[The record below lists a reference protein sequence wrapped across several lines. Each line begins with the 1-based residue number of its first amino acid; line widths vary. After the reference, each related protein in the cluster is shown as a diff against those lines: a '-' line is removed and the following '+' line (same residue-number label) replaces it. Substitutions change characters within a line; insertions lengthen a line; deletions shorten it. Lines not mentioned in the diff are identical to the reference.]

1 MVSTGNSARRKGL
14 LLQLGSIVYVIAC
27 FGLLSCAAEASGA
40 LLDVPIQLLPA
51 VQLDLSIDFSF
62 HQDWFNPLQLRRRA
76 DTNTTTELLS
86 DDVVLPSI
94 SETDVHHYYFT
105 TPAGSSNDND
115 NETVYNVS
123 ITLSTCTQPSPTN
136 SSANL
141 TEVYASPGP
150 PPLYLWV
157 SNTTSNT
164 LPGPPST
171 RTDVQEW
178 NTTYLGFT
186 NFTMI
191 NVTAGTSVYIG
202 VSAPNLTST
211 TVYADWSGE
220 WSYQLGVSTT
230 SPLHAVQ
237 AGVNTFV
244 QDTDSVAALISS
256 NNLTSNT
263 TNENRPPFGIFLNPS
278 NNDFVL
284 TSLAN
289 SYCAIAE
296 SVNPTLKSINDA
308 DVMVTTN
315 TPGQIPQEF
324 FYVKSLNA
332 STPYNAYLTL
342 ANTGRPGG
350 TVYQMQNLT
359 TKTANTTCRIIYN
372 LSFCDSVAYAVPG
385 NDESYDTIANWYD
398 AQAASLYQN
407 FTHSLAQYPCNITDS
422 ARYSLSDNVTCD
434 NCAAAYKTWLC
445 STLIPRCQSTD
456 PFRMYPSRNAS
467 TSRNPSLVGW
477 LPDNA
482 EYYEVLPCKDLCYA
496 VVQMCPVDLGFTCPT
511 GGGLKDWYG
520 ADYEDTDR
528 TNITCNAPW
537 VTYKVNGAD
546 ALWPRG
552 GGETVMWV
560 IGLVCV
566 HLAFVWV

>member
-1 MVSTGNSARRKGL
+1 MST
-14 LLQLGSIVYVIAC
+14 V
-27 FGLLSCAAEASGA
+27 F
-40 LLDVPIQLLPA
+40 
-51 VQLDLSIDFSF
+51 
-62 HQDWFNPLQLRRRA
+62 
-76 DTNTTTELLS
+76 
-86 DDVVLPSI
+86 
-94 SETDVHHYYFT
+94 
-105 TPAGSSNDND
+105 
-115 NETVYNVS
+115 
-123 ITLSTCTQPSPTN
+123 
-136 SSANL
+136 AN
-141 TEVYASPGP
+141 
-150 PPLYLWV
+150 
-157 SNTTSNT
+157 
-164 LPGPPST
+164 
-171 RTDVQEW
+171 
-178 NTTYLGFT
+178 
-186 NFTMI
+186 
-191 NVTAGTSVYIG
+191 
-202 VSAPNLTST
+202 
-211 TVYADWSGE
+211 WSGD

-256 NNLTSNT
+256 NNLTADT

-278 NNDFVL
+278 DDDFVL

-296 SVNPTLKSINDA
+296 FVNPTLKSINDA

-315 TPGQIPQEF
+315 TPGQVPQEF
-324 FYVKSLNA
+324 FYVKSLTS
-332 STPYNAYLTL
+332 STFYNAYLTL
-342 ANTGRPGG
+342 ANDGRVGG

-398 AQAASLYQN
+398 AQAEALYQN

-422 ARYSLSDNVTCD
+422 AKYSLSDNVTCD

-456 PFRMYPSRNAS
+456 PFSMYPSRNAS

-482 EYYEVLPCKDLCYA
+482 QYYEVLPCKDLCYA

-511 GGGLKDWYG
+511 GTGLKEWYG
-520 ADYEDTDR
+520 DDYEDSDR

-552 GGETVMWV
+552 GEETVMWV
-560 IGLVCV
+560 IGLVCI
-566 HLAFVWV
+566 HLAFVWI